1 MTYSFH
7 PEARAEFKEATLYY
21 SEKSSS
27 LASSFYSE
35 VDYAIEGIVE
45 NPLLYCVIDE
55 DVRRCL
61 TKRFPYAIIYTI
73 EDHYILILAVMHCS
87 REPFYWKHRLDRLE
101 IEARTGGCMG

>member
-21 SEKSSS
+21 SENSPS
-27 LASSFYSE
+27 LAAAFYAE
-35 VDYAIEGIVE
+35 IEYAIEGIAQ
-45 NPLLYCVIDE
+45 NPLLCNVVDE

-61 TKRFPYAIIYTI
+61 TKRFPYAILYTI

-87 REPFYWKHRLDRLE
+87 REPSYWKYRLSE
-101 IEARTGGCMG
+101 K